1 MLSSWRHACLAL
13 ACLVGVS
20 ACRSSAPKERQPVRV
35 GVSLLRI
42 SQPVFVAA
50 DRGFFAARGLDVE
63 LVRFDTA
70 QPFADELA
78 TGRLDAAGYVA
89 LPILFGREGGPP
101 AVRLATA
108 IVEED
113 AHPLSFLLV
122 LRDSP
127 LHTPAQLR
135 GKTIGVLP
143 TLAYRRWLEAVLAKA
158 GLAPADVTI
167 TPIAPPLQV
176 EALAQKGVDALF
188 TGDPMATAAIAR
200 VARPLRPGAEVPRA
214 LGSPFLFGAF
224 AISERLTTE
233 RPAVAQAL
241 VDALDEAIDLLDD
254 DEQAGRA
261 AMTGYLRE
269 PERPFVDRFPPTS
282 YRASRS
288 VDAAM
293 LDVAL
298 GREAGHRRAADV
310 GWIPR

>member
-1 MLSSWRHACLAL
+1 M
-13 ACLVGVS
+13 
-20 ACRSSAPKERQPVRV
+20 
-35 GVSLLRI
+35 LRI

-50 DRGFFAARGLDVE
+50 DRGFFAARGLAVD

-70 QPFADELA
+70 QPFGDELA

-108 IVEED
+108 VIEDD

-122 LRDSP
+122 PPDSA
-127 LHTPAQLR
+127 LDSPAQLR

-143 TLAYRRWLEAVLAKA
+143 TFAYRRWLEAVLAKE
-158 GLAPADVTI
+158 GLAPSDVTI

-176 EALAQKGVDALF
+176 DALSQKGVDALF
-188 TGDPMATAAIAR
+188 TGDPMATVAIAR
-200 VARPLRPGAEVPRA
+200 AAGRPLRPGAEVPRA

-224 AISERLTTE
+224 AVSQRLATD

-241 VDALDEAIDLLDD
+241 VDALDEAIGVLDQ
-254 DEQAGRA
+254 DERAGRA
-261 AMTGYLRE
+261 SMTGFLRE
-269 PERPFVDRFPPTS
+269 PEQPFVNRFPPTS
-282 YRASRS
+282 YRASKS

-293 LDVAL
+293 LDAAL
-298 GREAGHRRAADV
+298 GREKGQPRAADV
-310 GWIPR
+310 GWIAR